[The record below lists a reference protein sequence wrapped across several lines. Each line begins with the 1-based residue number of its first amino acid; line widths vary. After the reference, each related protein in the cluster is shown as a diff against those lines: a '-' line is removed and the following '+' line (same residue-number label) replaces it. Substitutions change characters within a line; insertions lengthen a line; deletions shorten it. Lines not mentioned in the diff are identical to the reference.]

1 MDVMFIILLG
11 VLGLILLTMILGSFF
26 TVETA
31 QVAVITRFGKF
42 LRVADPG
49 LNWKFPYIDTVAG
62 VVSLRV
68 NQISLTM
75 ETKTK
80 DNVFVTIPISV
91 QNRVRPEKVFDAYY
105 KLSDPTA
112 QIKSYVEQV
121 ILGHVPGMTLDE
133 VFASQSSIAAAV
145 KQELDADMATFG
157 FEIVNVLVTDIVP
170 DQKVKS
176 AMNDINAAQ
185 REQVAANARGEAE
198 KILVV
203 KKAEAESESKA
214 LQGQGIA
221 NQRKA
226 IIEGLQSSTVA
237 GSNWVFPANVTVA
250 LNAPLGQV
258 SGVTVD
264 SHGNVYL
271 ADLGNARIF
280 AVSPTGGIRIVAGN
294 GTPGFSGDG
303 GPATAASLSSPYGMA
318 VDALGNLFIADWGN
332 ARIRK
337 VTPSGVITTVAGGG
351 TADPSRLRMSP
362 TSRPVPTSKT
372 QRVAWLPAFCMPQ
385 EHFAGIANS
394 QPGNTT
400 PGAHR
405 FWDDGGARA
414 CVRAREPA
422 FRWRD

>member
-1 MDVMFIILLG
+1 MDPMFLIPVGAAALVVLIIFLS
-11 VLGLILLTMILGSFF
+11 SFF
-26 TVETA
+26 TVNTA
-31 QVAVITRFGKF
+31 EVAVITHFGEFK
-42 LRVADPG
+42 RIATPG
-49 LNWKFPYIDTVAG
+49 LNWKLPFFDAVAG

-68 NQISLTM
+68 SQISLTM

-91 QNRVRPEKVFDAYY
+91 QNRVRPEKVYDAFY

-226 IIEGLQSSTVA
+226 IIEGLQVSIEQFQKVVDGASSKDVMQL
-237 GSNWVFPANVTVA
+237 VMVTQYFDT
-250 LNAPLGQV
+250 LKSIGENDKTNTLFL
-258 SGVTVD
+258 
-264 SHGNVYL
+264 SH
-271 ADLGNARIF
+271 
-280 AVSPTGGIRIVAGN
+280 S
-294 GTPGFSGDG
+294 
-303 GPATAASLSSPYGMA
+303 
-318 VDALGNLFIADWGN
+318 
-332 ARIRK
+332 
-337 VTPSGVITTVAGGG
+337 
-351 TADPSRLRMSP
+351 
-362 TSRPVPTSKT
+362 
-372 QRVAWLPAFCMPQ
+372 
-385 EHFAGIANS
+385 
-394 QPGNTT
+394 
-400 PGAHR
+400 PGAVKEVSEQIMESMVV
-405 FWDDGGARA
+405 AQRA
-414 CVRAREPA
+414 NG
-422 FRWRD
+422 

>member
-1 MDVMFIILLG
+1 MDPVFLIPVGALALIVLIVLLS
-11 VLGLILLTMILGSFF
+11 SFF
-26 TVETA
+26 TVNTA
-31 QVAVITRFGKF
+31 EVAVITRFGKF

-49 LNWKFPYIDTVAG
+49 LNWKRPFFDSVAG
-62 VVSLRV
+62 LVSLRV

-91 QNRVRPEKVFDAYY
+91 QNRVRPEKVYDAYY
-105 KLSDPTA
+105 KLADPTA

-203 KKAEAESESKA
+203 KKAEAEAESKA

-226 IIEGLQSSTVA
+226 IIEGLQVSIEQFQKVVDGASSRDVMQLVMVTHYFDTLKSIGESDKTNTLFLSHSPGSVKDVSEQIMDSMLVA
-237 GSNWVFPANVTVA
+237 QRSN
-250 LNAPLGQV
+250 G
-258 SGVTVD
+258 
-264 SHGNVYL
+264 
-271 ADLGNARIF
+271 
-280 AVSPTGGIRIVAGN
+280 
-294 GTPGFSGDG
+294 
-303 GPATAASLSSPYGMA
+303 
-318 VDALGNLFIADWGN
+318 
-332 ARIRK
+332 
-337 VTPSGVITTVAGGG
+337 
-351 TADPSRLRMSP
+351 
-362 TSRPVPTSKT
+362 
-372 QRVAWLPAFCMPQ
+372 
-385 EHFAGIANS
+385 
-394 QPGNTT
+394 
-400 PGAHR
+400 
-405 FWDDGGARA
+405 
-414 CVRAREPA
+414 
-422 FRWRD
+422 